1 MTIRLTV
8 VSTKGG
14 VGKTTLTAN
23 LGGILADL
31 GRRVL
36 LIDADIQ
43 PTLSSYYRLTYHAI
57 RGLVDVL
64 ESGNT
69 AESISRA
76 EIGCDIILSN
86 DPEARL
92 PDWVLHTPDG
102 RFRLKRILR
111 RLTDYD
117 MILIDTQG
125 AAGPLQDM
133 AVLAADLLVSPI
145 PPEVLSAREFSRGT
159 LAMIERLSH
168 MEDIG
173 FPLGNLYGLICRL
186 DRTVDA
192 RLTAESIRRL
202 SYGPSQGRIQILN
215 TVIPATIAYREAAAA
230 REPVHRFEP
239 TRKGPTPSALE
250 SMLALVR
257 ELPLGLEETNLL
269 ALEIATGVHG

>member
-1 MTIRLTV
+1 MTTRLTI

-23 LGGILADL
+23 LGAILADL
-31 GRRVL
+31 GQRVL
-36 LIDADIQ
+36 LVDADSQ
-43 PTLSSYYRLTYHAI
+43 PALSSYYQLHHQAKY
-57 RGLVDVL
+57 GLADVL
-64 ESGNT
+64 ETGNT
-69 AESISRA
+69 SNAISQTDV
-76 EIGCDIILSN
+76 GCDIIVSN
-86 DPEARL
+86 DPEGKL
-92 PDWVLHTPDG
+92 PEWILHTPDG

-159 LAMIERLSH
+159 LAMTDRLSH

-173 FPLGNLYGLICRL
+173 FPLGNLYGLIYRL